1 MSITIRDAAL
11 TDAPTIIRFNALMA
25 KETEDLSLDE
35 TRLRKGVE
43 AVLLDDSK
51 GFYCVAEIDGRIVGQ
66 LMITYEWSDW
76 RNAIFWWIQSVYVEK
91 DVRSKG
97 VFRELYR
104 HVETMARGRKNV
116 CGLRLY
122 VEDHN
127 ERAQHT
133 YEHLGMHHA
142 KYRMM
147 EIDFVL

>member
-1 MSITIRDAAL
+1 MSITIRDASL
-11 TDAPTIIRFNALMA
+11 TDAPTISRFNALMA
-25 KETEDLSLDE
+25 LETENLSLDHP
-35 TRLRKGVE
+35 RLLNGVQ
-43 AVLLDDSK
+43 AVLQDRSK
-51 GFYCVAEIDGRIVGQ
+51 GFYCVAEIEGRIVGQ

-76 RNAIFWWIQSVYVEK
+76 RNATFWWIQSVYVEK
-91 DVRSKG
+91 DARSKG

-104 HVETMARGRKNV
+104 HVETMAQSHKNV

-147 EIDFVL
+147 EVDFVL